1 MSDIFDFEENPD
13 EYAVM
18 GNPIAHSKSPAIH
31 SEFARQT
38 RQSIRYRA
46 IQVDPG
52 GFDQAVGNFFAS
64 GGKGLNI
71 TVPFKQ
77 EAWKL
82 VDQLSERAR
91 LAGAVNTIKPETDGK
106 LLGDNTDGIGL
117 VRDLKNNLSV
127 DLSNQRILLL
137 GAGGAARGVLSPL
150 LEEQPQQLLIANRT
164 GSRATELAEQ
174 FYKSAHK
181 KDLIQGTGFDELE
194 GEIFDIVINATSASL
209 GGELPAIPAET
220 VGKACMVYDMMY
232 GKELTP
238 FLVWAQKQGAQQ
250 ISDGLGMLVEQA
262 AESFYIWR
270 KVKPETQPVIQLIRE
285 NLKRD
290 S

>member
-1 MSDIFDFEENPD
+1 MSDIFDFEEIPD

-18 GNPIAHSKSPAIH
+18 GNPITHSKSPAIH
-31 SEFARQT
+31 AAFAQQT

-52 GFDQAVGNFFAS
+52 GFDQAVGNFFAN

-82 VDQLSERAR
+82 VDELSERAR
-91 LAGAVNTIKPETDGK
+91 LAGAVNTIKPQGDGK
-106 LLGDNTDGIGL
+106 LMGDNTDGIGL
-117 VRDLKNNLSV
+117 VRDLKNNLGI
-127 DLSNQRILLL
+127 DLSGKRILLL

-164 GSRATELAEQ
+164 STRATELAEQ
-174 FYKSAHK
+174 FSQTVHK
-181 KDLIQGTGFDELE
+181 PDLIQSAGFDELE
-194 GEIFDIVINATSASL
+194 QQAFDIVINATSASL
-209 GGELPAIPAET
+209 GGELPAIPGET
-220 VGKACMVYDMMY
+220 VANASMVYDMMY
-232 GKELTP
+232 GKEPTA
-238 FLVWAQKQGAQQ
+238 FLLWARQQGAQQ
-250 ISDGLGMLVEQA
+250 VSDGLGMLVEQA

-270 KVKPETQPVIQLIRE
+270 NVKPNTQPVIQLIRE
-285 NLKRD
+285 NLNKGA
-290 S
+290 